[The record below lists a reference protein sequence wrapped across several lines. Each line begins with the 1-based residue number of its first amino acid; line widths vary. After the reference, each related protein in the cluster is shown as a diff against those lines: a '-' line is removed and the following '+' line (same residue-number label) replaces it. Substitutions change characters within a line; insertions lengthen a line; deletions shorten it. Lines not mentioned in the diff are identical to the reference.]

1 MIEEQRVA
9 LRTALKDVHDQIHVL
24 YPKDNSLTEL
34 DKQLRNQ
41 LLVVDLVVHLA
52 DEVIGSSTPNK
63 QQITERTANLLYAI
77 RLIASDYP
85 FQQAAELL
93 LDDSK
98 ILTD

>member
-1 MIEEQRVA
+1 MTEEQRIA
-9 LRTALKDVHDQIHVL
+9 LRTALNEVHDQTHDL
-24 YPKDNSLTEL
+24 YPKDNSLTEY

-52 DEVIGSSTPNK
+52 DEVIGSSTPNA

-77 RLIASDYP
+77 RLIAPDYP
-85 FQQAAELL
+85 FQQAAKLL
-93 LDDSK
+93 LDDNN